1 MTETNA
7 EAEANGHAPDPSCIF
22 CKILAGSVPSKT
34 VLDEPEVYAFH
45 DIHPAAPVHVLVI
58 PRAHIP
64 SLAHATDADAPLLGR
79 CLDAARRVAAAL
91 GLDAGYRTVINTGAH
106 GGQTVHH
113 LHIHVLGRKQHGW
126 PPG

>member
-1 MTETNA
+1 MTDTDTCRDA
-7 EAEANGHAPDPSCIF
+7 TRHASDPSCVF
-22 CKILAGSVPSKT
+22 CKIVAGELPSKP
-34 VLDEPEVYAFH
+34 VLDEPDIYAFH
-45 DIHPAAPVHVLVI
+45 DIHPAAPAHVLVI
-58 PRAHIP
+58 PKVHIA
-64 SLAHATDADAPLLGR
+64 SLAHATSKDAPLLGK
-79 CLDAARRVAAAL
+79 CLDGARRVAAVL